1 MGSVGLS
8 ILCPGIF
15 SIDEFQELKRKS
27 AVSNILGKFRLN
39 GKIVNEEMNSI
50 ILSIS
55 LEELK
60 QIDRVIAVAGG
71 ENKIE
76 SILGALNTGA
86 IDILVTDEDTAIK
99 VLKLKNEL
107 GSSG

>member
-1 MGSVGLS
+1 M
-8 ILCPGIF
+8 
-15 SIDEFQELKRKS
+15 
-27 AVSNILGKFRLN
+27 
-39 GKIVNEEMNSI
+39 
-50 ILSIS
+50 
-55 LEELK
+55 
-60 QIDRVIAVAGG
+60 IAVAGG